1 MKVKNMFNTAI
12 FKKALPLLLL
22 VLSLHAWA
30 FLPEPPEPKELAKLS
45 FQERMLQGQKI
56 REELLKATPAERQA
70 FRLKLR
76 A

>member
-45 FQERMLQGQKI
+45 FQERMLQGQ
-56 REELLKATPAERQA
+56 
-70 FRLKLR
+70 
-76 A
+76 